1 MAKGKPLTELEVG
14 SIVSSEIKASLG
26 YIGSDIT
33 EQRQKSLEY
42 YFGEPF
48 GNEQEGRSQVV
59 STDVSDVIESILPT
73 LLRTFAASDEIVK
86 CEPVTAEDEEV
97 AKQASDYLNYV
108 FNKDND
114 GFITLYTLF
123 KDALIQKNGVAKIYW
138 NTSNKVERETYEK
151 LSEDEYTMLL
161 DEDGVVAKEHTEY
174 EDESAKKEKNKI
186 LEQIEE
192 LSLIHI

>member
-97 AKQASDYLNYV
+97 AKQASDYLNYI

-138 NTSNKVERETYEK
+138 DNSTKRERESYER

-161 DEDGVVAKEHTEY
+161 DEDG
-174 EDESAKKEKNKI
+174 
-186 LEQIEE
+186 LEVK
-192 LSLIHI
+192 

>member
-1 MAKGKPLTELEVG
+1 MAKGKPLTDIEVG

-73 LLRTFAASDEIVK
+73 LLRTFAASDGIVK

-123 KDALIQKNGVAKIYW
+123 KDALIQKMVLQKR
-138 NTSNKVERETYEK
+138 S
-151 LSEDEYTMLL
+151 
-161 DEDGVVAKEHTEY
+161 
-174 EDESAKKEKNKI
+174 
-186 LEQIEE
+186 
-192 LSLIHI
+192 

>member
-97 AKQASDYLNYV
+97 AKQASDYLNYI

-123 KDALIQKNGVAKIYW
+123 KDALIQKMVLLKSIGITQLNVNVSLMKDLVKM
-138 NTSNKVERETYEK
+138 NTLCCWMK
-151 LSEDEYTMLL
+151 M
-161 DEDGVVAKEHTEY
+161 A
-174 EDESAKKEKNKI
+174 
-186 LEQIEE
+186 
-192 LSLIHI
+192 

>member
-138 NTSNKVERETYEK
+138 DTNKKIERESYEK

-161 DEDGVVAKEHTEY
+161 DEKGVEVKEHT
-174 EDESAKKEKNKI
+174 
-186 LEQIEE
+186 
-192 LSLIHI
+192 